1 MKSLLIKR
9 NIIKIR
15 FEYRRYE
22 MISRHSLDEDGRDD
36 GIAVASDV
44 LPGPLDVADL
54 VARQFGLG
62 INQIFGVPI
71 KLNEYY

>member
-1 MKSLLIKR
+1 
-9 NIIKIR
+9 
-15 FEYRRYE
+15 
-22 MISRHSLDEDGRDD
+22 MISRDSLDEDGRDD
-36 GIAVASDV
+36 GVAVASDV

>member
-1 MKSLLIKR
+1 
-9 NIIKIR
+9 
-15 FEYRRYE
+15 

-62 INQIFGVPI
+62 IDQIFGVPI
-71 KLNEYY
+71 KLNEYYIKKNTISV